1 MKKVKLLI
9 CILLCIFIFSSCG
22 GEKKELPN
30 DRYIQFGEKV
40 IEIVDQYADYDI
52 TAAEAYDKLE
62 KLRERENELTDAEP
76 GTKDYFDG
84 SQMISFLSRI
94 SLDFNALDFQPSSER
109 LNTLIENRNAL
120 AEFIGTEKRK

>member
-1 MKKVKLLI
+1 MKKAKLLI
-9 CILLCIFIFSSCG
+9 CILLCTFIFSSCG

-52 TAAEAYDKLE
+52 TAEEAYEKLE
-62 KLRERENELTDAEP
+62 KLRKREDELTDAEP

-84 SQMISFLSRI
+84 AQMTSFVLNI
-94 SLDFNALDFQPSSER
+94 SLDFNVLGFQPSSER
-109 LNTLIENRNAL
+109 MNTLIENRNAL
-120 AEFIGTEKRK
+120 AAFIGAEER